1 MEEKPV
7 SLWKSS
13 LTYGL
18 YLGIVLILVSVAYYA
33 TGNTFSKSVQWITYA
48 VMIAGVI
55 YAQLSYRKSLG
66 NTMTYGQALG
76 VGVLTMVF
84 ASVISGFFTYL
95 LYSVIDPSLQEQ
107 LRLNMEEQIV
117 RQGNVP
123 EEQIDMA
130 VEMASK
136 FQKPAMM
143 FVMSIFGGALMGVI
157 ISLIT
162 SIFTQKKPVE
172 DFSE

>member
-18 YLGIVLILVSVAYYA
+18 YLGIAMILVSVVYYA
-33 TGNTFSKSVQWITYA
+33 TGNTFAKSTQWISYI
-48 VMIAGVI
+48 VIIAGVI
-55 YAQLSYRKSLG
+55 LAQFSYRKSLG
-66 NTMTYGQALG
+66 DVMTYGQALG

-84 ASVISGFFTYL
+84 AAVISGFYTYL
-95 LYSVIDPSLQEQ
+95 LYGIIDPSLQDQ
-107 LRLNMEEQIV
+107 LRLSIEEQIV
-117 RQGNVP
+117 KQGKVP

-130 VEMASK
+130 VEMATK
-136 FQKPAMM
+136 FQKPAIM
-143 FVMSIFGGALMGVI
+143 FVMAIFSGAFVGLI

-162 SIFTQKKPVE
+162 SIFTKKNPTE

>member
-1 MEEKPV
+1 MEQKPV

-18 YLGIVLILVSVAYYA
+18 YLGIAMILVSVIYYA
-33 TGNTFSKSVQWITYA
+33 TGNTFAKSAQWVTYG

-55 YAQLSYRKSLG
+55 IAQLSYRKLLG
-66 NTMTYGQALG
+66 EVMTYGQALG
-76 VGVLTMVF
+76 IGVLTMVF
-84 ASVISGFFTYL
+84 ASVLNGFYTYL
-95 LYSVIDPSLQEQ
+95 LYGIIDPSLQEQ
-107 LRLNMEEQIV
+107 LRLSIEEQIV
-117 RQGNVP
+117 RQGKVP

-130 VEMASK
+130 VEMATK
-136 FQKPAMM
+136 FQKPAIM
-143 FVMSIFGGALMGVI
+143 FAISIFGGALIGLV

-162 SIFTQKKPVE
+162 SIFTQKKPKE

>member
-18 YLGIVLILVSVAYYA
+18 YLGIAMILVSVIYYA
-33 TGNTFSKSVQWITYA
+33 TGNTFAKSAQWVSYVI
-48 VMIAGVI
+48 MIAGVI
-55 YAQLSYRKSLG
+55 LAQLSYRKSLG
-66 NTMTYGQALG
+66 GVMTYGQALG

-84 ASVISGFFTYL
+84 ASVISGFYTYL
-95 LYSVIDPSLQEQ
+95 LYGVIDPSLQDQ
-107 LRLNMEEQIV
+107 LRLSIEEQMV
-117 RQGNVP
+117 KKGNVP

-130 VEMASK
+130 VEMAAK
-136 FQKPAMM
+136 FQKPAIM
-143 FVMSIFGGALMGVI
+143 FVMAIFLGAFVGLI

-162 SIFTQKKPVE
+162 SIFTRKKPQE

>member
-1 MEEKPV
+1 MEQKSV

-18 YLGIVLILVSVAYYA
+18 YLGIAMIMISVIYYA
-33 TGNTFSKSVQWITYA
+33 TGNTFSKSAQWVSYG

-55 YAQLSYRKSLG
+55 IAQLSYRKALG
-66 NTMTYGQALG
+66 DVMTYGQALG
-76 VGVLTMVF
+76 IGVLTLLF
-84 ASVISGFFTYL
+84 ASIIGGFYTYL
-95 LYSVIDPSLQEQ
+95 LYGIIDPSLQDQ
-107 LRLNMEEQIV
+107 LRLSIEEQIV
-117 RQGNVP
+117 KQGRVP

-130 VEMASK
+130 VEMATK
-136 FQKPAMM
+136 FQKPVIMLL
-143 FVMSIFGGALMGVI
+143 MSIFGGAFIGLI

-162 SIFTQKKPVE
+162 SIFTKKNPTA

>member
-18 YLGIVLILVSVAYYA
+18 YLGIAMILVSVVFYA
-33 TGNTFSKSVQWITYA
+33 TGNTFDKSAQWVTYG

-55 YAQLSYRKSLG
+55 IAQLSYRKSLG
-66 NTMTYGQALG
+66 DVMTYGQALG
-76 VGVLTMVF
+76 IGVLTMVF
-84 ASVISGFFTYL
+84 ASVISGFYTYL
-95 LYSVIDPSLQEQ
+95 LYGVIDPSLQEQ
-107 LRLNMEEQIV
+107 LRLSIEEQIV
-117 RQGNVP
+117 RQGNLP

-130 VEMASK
+130 VEMATK

-143 FVMSIFGGALMGVI
+143 FVMAIFGGAFIGLI

-162 SIFTQKKPVE
+162 SIFTQKKPKE

>member
-18 YLGIVLILVSVAYYA
+18 YLGIAMILVSVIYYA
-33 TGNTFSKSVQWITYA
+33 TGNTFAKSAQWVTYG

-55 YAQLSYRKSLG
+55 IAQLSYRKSLG
-66 NTMTYGQALG
+66 EVMTYGQALG
-76 VGVLTMVF
+76 IGVLTMVF
-84 ASVISGFFTYL
+84 ASVLAGFYTYL
-95 LYSVIDPSLQEQ
+95 LYGIIDPSLQEQ
-107 LRLNMEEQIV
+107 LRLSTEEQIV
-117 RQGNVP
+117 RQGKVP

-130 VEMASK
+130 VEVAAK
-136 FQKPAMM
+136 LQKPAIM
-143 FVMSIFGGALMGVI
+143 FAMSIFGGALIGLV

-162 SIFTQKKPVE
+162 SIFTKKIPQE

>member
-1 MEEKPV
+1 MEKKTT

-18 YLGIVLILVSVAYYA
+18 YLGIAIILVSVAYYA
-33 TGNTFSKSVQWITYA
+33 TGNTFSKSAQWVTYGI
-48 VMIAGVI
+48 MIAGVI
-55 YAQLSYRKSLG
+55 IAQMSYRKALG
-66 NTMTYGQALG
+66 GEMNYGQALG
-76 VGVLTMVF
+76 LGVLTMVF
-84 ASVISGFFTYL
+84 ASVITGFFTYL
-95 LYSVIDPSLQEQ
+95 LYAVIDPSLQEQ
-107 LRLNMEEQIV
+107 LRLNIEEQLV
-117 RQGNVP
+117 RQGNLP

-130 VEMASK
+130 VEMSAK

-143 FVMSIFGGALMGVI
+143 FVMNIFGGAFIGLI

-162 SIFTQKKPVE
+162 SIFTKKAPKE

>member
-18 YLGIVLILVSVAYYA
+18 YLGIALILVSVIYYA
-33 TGNTFSKSVQWITYA
+33 TGNIFEKSVQWVSYGL
-48 VMIAGVI
+48 MIAGI
-55 YAQLSYRKSLG
+55 IIAQLSFRKALG
-66 NTMTYGQALG
+66 EVMTYGQALG
-76 VGVLTMVF
+76 IGVLTMVF
-84 ASVISGFFTYL
+84 ASVISGFYTYL
-95 LYSVIDPSLQEQ
+95 LYGVIDPSLQEQ
-107 LRLNMEEQIV
+107 LRLSIEEQIV

-123 EEQIDMA
+123 EEQLDMA
-130 VEMASK
+130 IDIATR
-136 FQKPAMM
+136 FQKPAIM
-143 FVMSIFGGALMGVI
+143 FVMAIFWGAFAGLI

-162 SIFTQKKPVE
+162 SIFTKKNPTE

>member
-1 MEEKPV
+1 MEEKSV

-13 LTYGL
+13 VSYGL
-18 YLGIVLILVSVAYYA
+18 YLGIALILVSVAYYA
-33 TGNTFSKSVQWITYA
+33 TGNTFSKSAQWVTYG

-55 YAQLSYRKSLG
+55 IAQLSYRKALG
-66 NTMTYGQALG
+66 DEMNYGQALG
-76 VGVLTMVF
+76 LGVLTMVF
-84 ASVISGFFTYL
+84 ASILTGFFTYL
-95 LYSVIDPSLQEQ
+95 LYAVIDPSLQEQ
-107 LRLNMEEQIV
+107 MRLQMEEQLV

-136 FQKPAMM
+136 FQKPAIM
-143 FVMSIFGGALMGVI
+143 FIMNIFGGAFIGLV

-162 SIFTQKKPVE
+162 SIFTKKAPKE